1 MDKKKSDSMSSL
13 NKLWNWKLNDEPKF
27 NDVFS
32 RDKLPKT
39 IEKRAYVI
47 DLSEYTNIG
56 THSIALFCRKT
67 EIVYFDSFGI
77 EEINIFRVQASNSIM
92 CGYIFIG
99 FIYFMQSGKK
109 LTYFPSLFSPC
120 NIKKAV

>member
-1 MDKKKSDSMSSL
+1 MDKKKSDSISSL
-13 NKLWNWKLNDEPKF
+13 NKLWNSKLNDEPKF

-39 IEKRAYVI
+39 IEKHAYVI
-47 DLSEYTNIG
+47 DLSECANIG
-56 THSIALFCRKT
+56 THSIALFRRKT

-92 CGYIFIG
+92 FGYIFIG
-99 FIYFMQSGKK
+99 FIYFMQSGKR
-109 LTYFPSLFSPC
+109 LTYFPSLFSPY

>member
-1 MDKKKSDSMSSL
+1 MKS
-13 NKLWNWKLNDEPKF
+13 KLNDEPKF

-39 IEKRAYVI
+39 IEKPAYVI
-47 DLSEYTNIG
+47 DLSEYANIG
-56 THSIALFCRKT
+56 THSIALFRRKT

-92 CGYIFIG
+92 LDTFSLDSFI
-99 FIYFMQSGKK
+99 
-109 LTYFPSLFSPC
+109 LC
-120 NIKKAV
+120 RAVKN